1 MTKPLL
7 GNGYHPLAPG
17 QLANVVTL
25 LEMKAKPVPRA
36 LPPHEGLS
44 LRPLDKEDSEGYLSL
59 FRRVGG
65 GWMWFSRLA
74 MAKGELEAILRHP
87 DVELFALAQ
96 TGRDI
101 GILELDFR
109 RMPDC
114 ELAFFGVTPEAIGKG
129 AGRYLMSE
137 AISRAWA
144 RPIERFWVHTCS
156 FDHPAAID
164 FYRRSGFTPY
174 QFMVEVLDDP
184 RLKGL
189 LPRDAAPHVALIN
202 P

>member
-7 GNGYHPLAPG
+7 TNGYHPLGPG
-17 QLANVVTL
+17 QIANVVTL
-25 LEMKAKPVPRA
+25 LEMKARPTSRA
-36 LPPHEGLS
+36 VPPHEDLS
-44 LRPLDKEDSEGYLSL
+44 LRPLDKSDSDGYLSL
-59 FRRVGG
+59 FRKVGG

-74 MAKGELEAILRHP
+74 MPRNELETILRHP
-87 DVELFALAQ
+87 DVGLFALEQAGQ
-96 TGRDI
+96 DI

-109 RMPDC
+109 RQPDC
-114 ELAFFGVTPEAIGKG
+114 ELAFFGVTPDAIGKG

-144 RPIERFWVHTCS
+144 GPITRFWVHTCS

-164 FYRRSGFTPY
+164 FYKRSGFTPY

-184 RLKGL
+184 RLTGL
-189 LPRDAAPHVALIN
+189 LPRDAAPHVALID

>member
-1 MTKPLL
+1 MTQARLT
-7 GNGYHPLAPG
+7 NGYHPLGPG

-25 LEMKAKPVPRA
+25 LEMTARPAPRA
-36 LPPHEGLS
+36 VPPHEGLS
-44 LRPLDKEDSEGYLSL
+44 LRPLDRLDSDGYLAL
-59 FRRVGG
+59 FRKVGAD
-65 GWMWFSRLA
+65 WIWFSRLA
-74 MAKGELEAILRHP
+74 MPRDELEAILRHP

-96 TGRDI
+96 DGKDI

-109 RMPDC
+109 DMPNC
-114 ELAFFGVTPEAIGKG
+114 ELAFFGVTREAIGKG

-137 AISRAWA
+137 AISRAWS

-156 FDHPAAID
+156 FDHPGAID
-164 FYRRSGFTPY
+164 FYKRSGFRPY

-189 LPRDAAPHVALIN
+189 LSRDAAPHVALID